1 MRIFN
6 LSIDEKTY
14 PACCGIRALAQL
26 QKKYGSLKEFENKI
40 FSRSDDTEKSEN
52 YLDEIDYQAL
62 LDTTML
68 FLEEGAEATGM
79 KAPDKKIV
87 YAVSNPAK
95 LATEIFTTYAG
106 SMFPENEN
114 DEKNSE
120 SQTEEELISSGIS

>member
-6 LSIDEKTY
+6 LSIDGKTY

-52 YLDEIDYQAL
+52 YLDEIDYQVL

-68 FLEEGAEATGM
+68 FLEEGAEATGK

-114 DEKNSE
+114 DEK
-120 SQTEEELISSGIS
+120 TGML

>member
-6 LSIDEKTY
+6 LSIDGKTY

-40 FSRSDDTEKSEN
+40 FSRSEDTEEN

-68 FLEEGAEATGM
+68 FLEEGAEATGK

-95 LATEIFTTYAG
+95 LATEIFSTYAG

-120 SQTEEELISSGIS
+120 SQTEGE

>member
-68 FLEEGAEATGM
+68 FLEEGAEATGK

-120 SQTEEELISSGIS
+120 SQTEEE

>member
-68 FLEEGAEATGM
+68 FLEEGAEATGK

>member
-1 MRIFN
+1 M
-6 LSIDEKTY
+6 SIDGKTY

-40 FSRSDDTEKSEN
+40 FSRSEDTEKSEN

-68 FLEEGAEATGM
+68 FLEEGAEATGK

-114 DEKNSE
+114 DEKNSK
-120 SQTEEELISSGIS
+120 SQTEGE

>member
-40 FSRSDDTEKSEN
+40 FSRSEDTEKSED

-68 FLEEGAEATGM
+68 FLEEGAEATGK

-95 LATEIFTTYAG
+95 LAREIFTTYAG

-120 SQTEEELISSGIS
+120 SQTEGE

>member
-6 LSIDEKTY
+6 LSIDGKTY

-40 FSRSDDTEKSEN
+40 FSRSEDTEKSEN
-52 YLDEIDYQAL
+52 YPDEIDYQAL

-68 FLEEGAEATGM
+68 FLEEGAEATGK

-120 SQTEEELISSGIS
+120 SQTEGE

>member
-14 PACCGIRALAQL
+14 PACCGIRALALL

-68 FLEEGAEATGM
+68 FLEEGAEATGK

-114 DEKNSE
+114 DEKNLE
-120 SQTEEELISSGIS
+120 SQTEEK

>member
-40 FSRSDDTEKSEN
+40 FSRSEDTEKSED

-68 FLEEGAEATGM
+68 FLEEGAEATGK

-114 DEKNSE
+114 DEKNLE
-120 SQTEEELISSGIS
+120 SQTEEK

>member
-6 LSIDEKTY
+6 LSIDGKTY
-14 PACCGIRALAQL
+14 PACCGIRALAHL
-26 QKKYGSLKEFENKI
+26 LKKYGSLKEFENKI

-68 FLEEGAEATGM
+68 FLEEGAEATGK

-120 SQTEEELISSGIS
+120 SQTEGE

>member
-6 LSIDEKTY
+6 LSIDGKTY

-26 QKKYGSLKEFENKI
+26 QKRYGSLKEFENKI
-40 FSRSDDTEKSEN
+40 FSRSEDTEKSEN

-62 LDTTML
+62 LDTTIL
-68 FLEEGAEATGM
+68 FLEEGAEATGK
-79 KAPDKKIV
+79 KASDKKIV

-95 LATEIFTTYAG
+95 LATEIFTAYAG

-120 SQTEEELISSGIS
+120 SQTEGK

>member
-40 FSRSDDTEKSEN
+40 FSRSEDTEKSEN
-52 YLDEIDYQAL
+52 YLDEIDYQVL

-68 FLEEGAEATGM
+68 FLEEGAEATGK

-120 SQTEEELISSGIS
+120 SQTEEE